1 MSPEDPDL
9 ESQASMSLF
18 DFDGL
23 ASVLKGAESGKR
35 IAAMQAL
42 GRLGDPRATDVL
54 RALLQDH
61 DLAIRRTAA
70 RVLYSMLAESAE
82 ATLDKGTLQHILR
95 FRAPEEILSSATA
108 VRLFLKTLDILDT
121 DSSTLDV
128 EHGEGTVVS
137 GSPMGDYQ
145 PLTIRSSSIEA
156 DTNDTVRHVLTF
168 FEGLKGED
176 AGWWTIGPARGAGI
190 IAFRQGDRY
199 GETLHELAVVRIAPE
214 RYLALATRCR
224 YADWD

>member
-1 MSPEDPDL
+1 MSPEESDL
-9 ESQASMSLF
+9 ESQANMHLF
-18 DFDGL
+18 DYDSL
-23 ASVLKGAESGKR
+23 LLVLKGADGEKR

-42 GRLGDPRATDVL
+42 GKLGDPRATDVL
-54 RALLQDH
+54 RALLQDSE
-61 DLAIRRTAA
+61 LAIRRTAA

-82 ATLDKGTLQHILR
+82 AVLDKGALRHILR

-121 DSSTLDV
+121 DSSTLDI

-137 GSPMGDYQ
+137 GSPMEGYQ
-145 PLTIRSSSIEA
+145 PLTIRSSGTEA
-156 DTNDTVRHVLTF
+156 DTDDTVRHILTF
-168 FEGLKGED
+168 FEGFKGEIS
-176 AGWWTIGPARGAGI
+176 GWWTIGPARGAGI

-199 GETLHELAVVRIAPE
+199 GEILHELAMVRIAPD
-214 RYLALATRCR
+214 RYLSLATRCR